1 MTLSGHGRAADPAE
15 PMPSAGTDDAADAPA
30 PTPDTEPDM
39 TIWTELM
46 TTGHAMR
53 FLDAGGLRTR
63 ALVAGQGQPVIM
75 LHGTSGHLEAFVR
88 NIPALSQQYECHA
101 LDMMGHGYTEGPDQP
116 YRIPGYVTHLIDY
129 LDAEAI
135 QRAHFIGESLG
146 GWVAARLAADHPDRV
161 GKLILVAPGG
171 TVANPAV
178 MDRIKTSTR
187 AAVGSDDIA
196 LTRERL
202 QLLMF
207 HKANVT
213 DELVRVRHAIYHRP
227 QFVARVNNLL
237 CLQEM
242 ENRAEDLLTADQMA
256 AIKAETLIVW
266 GAQNP
271 FGDVPEAQ
279 RVNESIPGSRLE
291 IFGECGHW
299 PQHEHADRFNA
310 LALQFLPA

>member
-1 MTLSGHGRAADPAE
+1 
-15 PMPSAGTDDAADAPA
+15 
-30 PTPDTEPDM
+30 M

-46 TTGHAMR
+46 STGHAVR
-53 FLDAGGLRTR
+53 FVDAGGLRTR
-63 ALVAGQGQPVIM
+63 TLVAGQGEPVIM

-101 LDMMGHGYTEGPDQP
+101 LDMMGHGYTEGPDRP
-116 YRIPGYVTHLIDY
+116 YRISGYVT
-129 LDAEAI
+129 
-135 QRAHFIGESLG
+135 HFIGESLG
-146 GWVAARLAADHPDRV
+146 GWVAARLAVDHPDRV

-187 AAVGSDDIA
+187 SAVGSDDIA
-196 LTRERL
+196 LTRGRL

-227 QFVARVNNLL
+227 QFVARVDNLL

-242 ENRAEDLLTADQMA
+242 ENRAADLLTADQMA

-271 FGDVPEAQ
+271 FGDVPEAH
-279 RVNESIPGSRLE
+279 RMNDSIPGSRLE